1 MNSTFDYEKLKLFY
15 IGKEKIEGQITPLVY
30 QNKDLL
36 THAAI
41 IGMTGS
47 GKTGLGITLLEEA
60 AIDAIPSIIID
71 PKGDMTNLLLNF
83 PELNPSDFE
92 PWLDDSEVSNSGGTK
107 EELAI
112 KVSNSYKEGIQRDF
126 QDLSRVKK
134 LKDSADFTIYTPGSS
149 AGVQISILSSFKA
162 PTIEILEDMELFSNI
177 INSTVHSILSLID
190 NKSDETSKESI
201 LLASIFT
208 NYFKEQKDLTLEELI
223 TLIVTPPF
231 SKIGVFDLETF
242 FPQSDRLKFALKI
255 NTIIASP
262 SFSSWL
268 EGESLDISK
277 MLYSQSGKA
286 KVNIFS
292 IAHLNDSQRMFF
304 VTILLNQILAWMR
317 RQEGTTSLKAL
328 LYMDEIFGYFP
339 PQANPPSKQPMLT
352 LLKQAR
358 SFGIGVI
365 LSTQNPVDIDY
376 KGLSNIGTWFIGRL
390 QTKQDIEKVIDG
402 LSSASENGLNKQEL
416 SLALGTLAKR
426 NFIMK
431 NINEESIK
439 TFETR
444 WALSYLKGPLSKDA
458 IKKLMENKKNNST
471 KNLEEKNSE
480 VNEPFIDVSKGKSK
494 PIIVSNIKEKYSYS
508 SQNNAYYMQ
517 GYLLFSCNVHYL
529 YTLKN
534 VDLKEH
540 INFKIYLD
548 EKASQINFD
557 EREDVLTDT
566 FDEKEKPNSFYY
578 ELPSFIQNEKELK
591 LLERDFTD
599 YVYRNFKL
607 TLYKN
612 DTLKISSKQYESLD
626 DFKIRIQDRLNEQID
641 EKIENLKQKFEKEN
655 TLLEQKI
662 SKLFEKLKKEEQDSL
677 SATTNS
683 IISIG
688 TSILG
693 AFFGKSSKTAIVSKV
708 ATSSR
713 GVSKAL
719 KERSDIKT
727 VQGEIDAL
735 QSLQDGLEEKLK
747 IEIEKINDEFNISKY
762 TIEEFFIKPKRTDIY
777 DIKIELL
784 WQEQ

>member
-83 PELNPSDFE
+83 PELNPNDFE
-92 PWLDDSEVSNSGGTK
+92 PWLDDSEISNSGLTK

-112 KVSNSYKEGIQRDF
+112 KVANSYKEGIQRDF
-126 QDLSRVKK
+126 QDINRVKK

-149 AGVQISILSSFKA
+149 AGIQVSILSSFKA

-208 NYFKEQKDLTLEELI
+208 SYFKEQKDLTLEELI

-262 SFSSWL
+262 SFSTWL

-277 MLYSQSGKA
+277 MLYSESGKA

-439 TFETR
+439 IFETR

-458 IKKLMENKKNNST
+458 IKKLMQNKKSQYST
-471 KNLEEKNSE
+471 KTEEEIKP
-480 VNEPFIDVSKGKSK
+480 NEPFIDVSKGKSK

-517 GYLLFSCNVHYL
+517 GYLLFSCSVHYL

-534 VDLKEH
+534 VDLKEQ

-548 EKASQINFD
+548 ENATNINFD
-557 EREDVLTDT
+557 EREDILTDN
-566 FDEKEKPNSFYY
+566 FDEKEKTNSFYY

-591 LLERDFTD
+591 LLERSFAD

-612 DTLKISSKQYESLD
+612 DILKISSKQYESLD

-662 SKLFEKLKKEEQDSL
+662 AKLFEKLKKEEQDAL

-693 AFFGKSSKTAIVSKV
+693 AFFGKSSKTAIISKV
-708 ATSSR
+708 ATSSK
-713 GVSKAL
+713 GVNRAL
-719 KERSDIKT
+719 KERGDIKS
-727 VQGEIDAL
+727 VEGEIDAL
-735 QSLQDGLEEKLK
+735 QYLQNGLEDKLK
-747 IEIEKINDEFNISKY
+747 TEIEKINDEFNISKY
-762 TIEEFFIKPKRTDIY
+762 TIDEFFIKPKRTDIY
-777 DIKIELL
+777 DLKIELL

>member
-15 IGKEKIEGQITPLVY
+15 IGKEKIDGQITPLVY

-134 LKDSADFTIYTPGSS
+134 LKDSADFTIYTPGSN
-149 AGVQISILSSFKA
+149 AGAQVSILSSFKA

-591 LLERDFTD
+591 LLERDFAD

-655 TLLEQKI
+655 TILEQKI

>member
-15 IGKEKIEGQITPLVY
+15 IGKEKIDGQITPLVY

-47 GKTGLGITLLEEA
+47 GKTGLGVTLLEEA

-149 AGVQISILSSFKA
+149 AGIQVSILSSFKA

-402 LSSASENGLNKQEL
+402 LSSASEKGLNKQEL

-431 NINEESIK
+431 NINEEHIK

-458 IKKLMENKKNNST
+458 IKKLMENKKNNSP
-471 KNLEEKNSE
+471 KNLEEKKSE

-494 PIIVSNIKEKYSYS
+494 PVIVSSIKEKYSYS

-517 GYLLFSCNVHYL
+517 GYLLFSCSVHYL

-534 VDLKEH
+534 VDLKEN

-548 EKASQINFD
+548 EKATEINFD
-557 EREDVLTDT
+557 EKEDVLIYS
-566 FDEKEKPNSFYY
+566 FDEKEKTNSFYY

-591 LLERDFTD
+591 LLERDFAD

-662 SKLFEKLKKEEQDSL
+662 SKLFEKLKKEEQDSI

-693 AFFGKSSKTAIVSKV
+693 AFFGKSSKTAIISKV

-713 GVSKAL
+713 DVSKAL
-719 KERSDIKT
+719 KERGDIKT

>member
-1 MNSTFDYEKLKLFY
+1 M
-15 IGKEKIEGQITPLVY
+15 IY

-60 AIDAIPSIIID
+60 AIDEIPSIIID

-92 PWLDDSEVSNSGGTK
+92 PWLDDSEVTNSGLTK

-112 KVSNSYKEGIQRDF
+112 KVANNYKEGIQRDF

-149 AGVQISILSSFKA
+149 AGVQVSILSSFKA

-190 NKSDETSKESI
+190 TKSDETSKESI

-208 NYFKEQKDLTLEELI
+208 SYFKEQKDLTIEELI

-242 FPQSDRLKFALKI
+242 FAQNDRLKFALKI

-458 IKKLMENKKNNST
+458 IKKLMENKKTEYST
-471 KNLEEKNSE
+471 KSEEEIKL
-480 VNEPFIDVSKGKSK
+480 NEPFIDVSKGKSK
-494 PIIVSNIKEKYSYS
+494 PIIVSNLKEKYSYV

-517 GYLLFSCNVHYL
+517 GYLLFSSSVHYL

-534 VDLKEH
+534 VDLKEQ
-540 INFKIYLD
+540 IYFKIYLD
-548 EKASQINFD
+548 EKAKEINFD
-557 EREDVLTDT
+557 EREDILTNN
-566 FDEKEKPNSFYY
+566 FDEKEKINSFYY

-591 LLERDFTD
+591 ILERNFAD

-612 DTLKISSKQYESLD
+612 DILKISSKQYESLD

-655 TLLEQKI
+655 SLLEQKI
-662 SKLFEKLKKEEQDSL
+662 SKLFDKLEKEEQDAI

-693 AFFGKSSKTAIVSKV
+693 AFFGKSSKTAIISKV

-713 GVSKAL
+713 GVNRAL
-719 KERSDIKT
+719 KERGDMKS
-727 VQGEIDAL
+727 VEGEINAL
-735 QSLQDGLEEKLK
+735 QSLQNGLEDKLK

-762 TIEEFFIKPKRTDIY
+762 TIDEFFIKPKRTDIY